1 MNKMR
6 IISKYVNVDILDITK
21 NTNAVGMLA
30 ISKGMKE
37 ASHQDIK
44 YDSMHSIYS
53 RWDKE
58 NLHHTITGFRSDD
71 CLMSLTDMFPEE
83 KNMEETVLKHASTIE
98 ETIVDPFTDEDDED
112 EEEYDE

>member
-1 MNKMR
+1 MNTMR
-6 IISKYVNVDILDITK
+6 KISEYLNIDLLDIAE

-44 YDSMHSIYS
+44 YDSVHGIYS

-71 CLMSLTDMFPEE
+71 CLMSLTDMFPEV
-83 KNMEETVLKHASTIE
+83 KNMEETVLKHTTTIK
-98 ETIVDPFTDEDDED
+98 ETIVDPFADEDDED
-112 EEEYDE
+112 EEYDE